1 MRKKRIVWTSLLVCA
16 SVIASSGLL
25 VKADDLD
32 AGQTADSIFKAA
44 QQQHV
49 QQQQNNSNQQY
60 QPATNNAPVRSGNTT
75 SSVNNNGSVS
85 NDDSNTSAGLSNNN
99 SDSDDDSWGGSSDPG
114 LSNNDTSSAAKSS
127 SSVKGSGSSIPSYHT
142 SKGSSTKT
150 SDLSPKQKAEIKA
163 DNYLAKV
170 RQRIA
175 LRTAQNNDGG
185 AWALRHSYE
194 NQLEVIKNG
203 SRTAQT
209 RALQVQLSGELDQLQ
224 VAHDQRVNTFNQK
237 INQLP
242 NNHDTD
248 TQAVDLQ
255 DAIDYEDAKLAIK
268 QADARKKIMK
278 RIKAINPVNKK
289 KAQNDAKRDYNQ
301 QLKEKGLTDPYKLQK
316 QNRQLWQQAQEK
328 ADEMRSDY

>member
-1 MRKKRIVWTSLLVCA
+1 MRKKRLIWTSVLVCA
-16 SVIASSGLL
+16 SVVASSGLL
-25 VKADDLD
+25 AEADGLD
-32 AGQTADSIFKAA
+32 VGQTADSIFRAA
-44 QQQHV
+44 QQQQV
-49 QQQQNNSNQQY
+49 QQQQNSNNQQY
-60 QPATNNAPVRSGNTT
+60 QPATNNAPVRSGDTT
-75 SSVNNNGSVS
+75 SSVNNSGSAS

-99 SDSDDDSWGGSSDPG
+99 SDTDDDSWGGSSDPG
-114 LSNNDTSSAAKSS
+114 LSNNDTSSAAKRSS
-127 SSVKGSGSSIPSYHT
+127 NVKNSDSSVSSYRAP
-142 SKGSSTKT
+142 KRSSAKT
-150 SDLSPKQKAEIKA
+150 TDLSPKQKAEIKA

-268 QADARKKIMK
+268 QSDARKKIMK

-289 KAQNDAKRDYNQ
+289 KAQSDAKRDYNQ

>member
-1 MRKKRIVWTSLLVCA
+1 MRKKRLIWTSLLVCA
-16 SVIASSGLL
+16 SVVASSGLL
-25 VKADDLD
+25 AEADGLD
-32 AGQTADSIFKAA
+32 VGQTADSIFRAA
-44 QQQHV
+44 QQQQV
-49 QQQQNNSNQQY
+49 QQQQNSNDQQY
-60 QPATNNAPVRSGNTT
+60 QPATNNAPVRSGDTT
-75 SSVNNNGSVS
+75 NNASSGGNVRS
-85 NDDSNTSAGLSNNN
+85 DDSNTSAGLSNNN

-114 LSNNDTSSAAKSS
+114 LSNNDTSSAGKSS
-127 SSVKGSGSSIPSYHT
+127 SGIRSSDSSVPSYHA
-142 SKGSSTKT
+142 SKRSLSKT
-150 SDLSPKQKAEIKA
+150 TDLSPKQKAEIKA

-175 LRTAQNNDGG
+175 LKTAQNNDGG

-237 INQLP
+237 IDQLA
-242 NNHDTD
+242 NDHDTD
-248 TQAVDLQ
+248 TQAVNLQ

-289 KAQNDAKRDYNQ
+289 KAQSDAKRDYNQ